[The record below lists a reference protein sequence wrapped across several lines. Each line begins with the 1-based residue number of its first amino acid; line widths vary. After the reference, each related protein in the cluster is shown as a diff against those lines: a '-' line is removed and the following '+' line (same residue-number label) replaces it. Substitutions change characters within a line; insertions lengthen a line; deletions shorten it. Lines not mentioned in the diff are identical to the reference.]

1 MTKDREIVY
10 FLIREA
16 RHARDMHVNYKD
28 DNEIYRMLLSEHYY
42 TCHNN
47 AETARRI
54 LYGVEL

>member
-10 FLIREA
+10 FLIMEMRSSKEQYLA
-16 RHARDMHVNYKD
+16 YKG
-28 DNEIYRMLLSEHYY
+28 NNRIHKMLLSERYY

-54 LYGVEL
+54 LYGVEI